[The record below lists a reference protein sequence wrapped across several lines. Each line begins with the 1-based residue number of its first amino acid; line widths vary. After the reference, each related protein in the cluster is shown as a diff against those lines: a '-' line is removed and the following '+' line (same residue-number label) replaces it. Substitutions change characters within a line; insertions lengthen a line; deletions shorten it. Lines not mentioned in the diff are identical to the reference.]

1 MTHTLVAV
9 LVFLCMSASAALGL
23 YLRPRLPSHHV
34 TGESTDAIKLAVGL
48 IATLAA
54 LVLGLLVSS
63 AKHSLDSVN
72 EELLHN
78 ASEMMQLD
86 DMLRHY
92 GPEAQDLRKK
102 IVGDFGHAVDLLSAQ
117 ASGMVD
123 QLDTEP
129 QLERL
134 QDYRMHLM
142 RLPAVND
149 EQRQI
154 RSQMVDLQSKMAST
168 RWLLVLQRDG
178 SMSTPLLLVL
188 VLWLVVIFAAF
199 GILSPPNPVVIIGL
213 LLCALSA
220 ACAIFLILEMDRPLD
235 GWIRI
240 STVPLQDAVTRLA
253 Q

>member
-1 MTHTLVAV
+1 
-9 LVFLCMSASAALGL
+9 MSASAALGL
-23 YLRPRLPSHHV
+23 FLRPRLPSHHV

-72 EELLHN
+72 EELLQN
-78 ASEMMQLD
+78 ASAMMQLD

-92 GPEAQDLRKK
+92 GPEAQDLRKN
-102 IVGDFGHAVDLLSAQ
+102 IVRDFGRAVDLLS
-117 ASGMVD
+117 SDKPGVVD

-129 QLERL
+129 QLEQL

-142 RLPAVND
+142 RLPASND
-149 EQRQI
+149 EQHQI
-154 RSQMVDLQSKMAST
+154 RDQMVQLQSKIAAT
-168 RWLLVLQRDG
+168 RWLLILQRDG
-178 SMSTPLLLVL
+178 SMSTPLLVVL

-240 STVPLQDAVTRLA
+240 STVPLRDAVMRLA